1 MSGKGLTEKEW
12 IVLKYF
18 IENES
23 RAIQKWLSTKKR
35 KSESQQHFITYPSK
49 IESDLGNITR
59 PTAGK
64 ACNKFLEMG
73 LFNSEKKRPNFK
85 GGETDHYYLKSDLQ
99 TIRKLVQL
107 IMEMDDS
114 YEIIQII
121 GNHYFMYNINESLVK
136 EVLYEKQVQISRRL
150 SFFEWNIKEA
160 KMIFDDYVKPFNKEI
175 NDSKITFDKEVR
187 RIINDFEDDHNYRER
202 TNLERFNRLYKDF
215 FETND
220 DDFDVVKHYVTDKF
234 RDSRNLFLSENIT
247 AAMNKLSFSIDLLVF
262 NENISNEHMLE
273 IKKLNTDLFEKHPN
287 LQNCHSGFENHYNQ
301 FQYKN
306 LILPLLSVIQASPKA
321 LNEFINGNWDL
332 FNVNFDFNNNM
343 DCEFITNLSLI
354 AIKDILSTFQVPKNS
369 IIDYIYSGKLPPNT
383 PPNTH
388 ISESL
393 TLGLKHLYEISLNL
407 KFIVSSD
414 PTAASSI
421 EVINIVNILPKVSF
435 YLLTVNDIIDA
446 KNLIIKLKDEN
457 DPLYSHIRSK
467 LSNYMQNLILYY
479 DTENITP
486 SVEFQKAIV
495 DDLNYILLR
504 GDLFDEN
511 KFSSIFSS
519 KENDEIFIKY
529 VNQYLNDDF
538 SKSDINSLVF
548 EPDKYHLFGIIE
560 YGRYLLEKAFPEEI
574 YQKYSEIFND
584 E

>member
-1 MSGKGLTEKEW
+1 MSEKGLSEKEW

-23 RAIQKWLSTKKR
+23 QTIQKWLSTKKR

-73 LFNSEKKRPNFK
+73 LFNSKKKRPNFK

-99 TIRKLVQL
+99 IIRKLVQL

-160 KMIFDDYVKPFNKEI
+160 KMIFDDYVKLFNKET

-187 RIINDFEDDHNYRER
+187 RTINDFEEEHNDCEKIE
-202 TNLERFNRLYKDF
+202 LKRFYNFYKNF
-215 FETND
+215 FKNSD

-234 RDSRNLFLSENIT
+234 RDSNNLLLSDNIT
-247 AAMNKLSFSIDLLVF
+247 TAMNRLSFSIDLLVF
-262 NENISNEHMLE
+262 NKNISNEHILE
-273 IKKLNTDLFEKHPN
+273 IKKLNADLFEKIPN
-287 LQNCHSGFENHYNQ
+287 LQNCHSGFENHYKQ

-306 LILPLLSVIQASPKA
+306 LILPLLSIIQASPKA
-321 LNEFINGNWDL
+321 LNEFINGNWDS

-343 DCEFITNLSLI
+343 ECEFISKLSLI
-354 AIKDILSTFQVPKNS
+354 AIKDILNTFQVPKNS
-369 IIDYIYSGKLPPNT
+369 IVESAYSGKLPPNAPSSEYIT
-383 PPNTH
+383 
-388 ISESL
+388 ESL
-393 TLGLKHLYEISLNL
+393 ILSLKHLYEISLNL
-407 KFIVSSD
+407 KFIISSD
-414 PTAASSI
+414 HAVDSSI
-421 EVINIVNILPKVSF
+421 EVINSVNISPKVSF

-446 KNLIIKLKDEN
+446 KNLIIKLKDED
-457 DPLYSHIRSK
+457 DPLYAHIRSK
-467 LSNYMQNLILYY
+467 LSNPMQNLILYY
-479 DTENITP
+479 DTEITP
-486 SVEFQKAIV
+486 SVEFQKTIV
-495 DDLNYILLR
+495 DDLNYALLR
-504 GDLFDEN
+504 GDLYAEN
-511 KFSSIFSS
+511 IFSNIISS
-519 KENDEIFIKY
+519 KEIDEILIKN
-529 VNQYLNDDF
+529 VDSFNKDDF
-538 SKSDINSLVF
+538 FKSDIISMVF
-548 EPDKYHLFGIIE
+548 ERDKYYLIRIIE
-560 YGRYLLEKAFPEEI
+560 EGRYLLEKAFPEEI
-574 YQKYSEIFND
+574 YQNYSLYS
-584 E
+584 